1 MAGIV
6 VVGSINLDL
15 ILECVRIPRPGETLP
30 ASSRSFAPGGKGA
43 NQATAAARL
52 GAPVTMVGAV
62 GEDAFALPALEL
74 LAGAGVDLDHV
85 LRVPGATGI
94 AVVYV
99 DASGENSILIEGGA
113 NRALTAEAVGAAAAL
128 VESADVVVLQGEI
141 PLDGI
146 AEAAALTRGRLVVNL
161 APVVPVAL
169 EVLRR
174 ADPLVVNEHE
184 GMEAL
189 RLFGEHAHGDHA
201 VVAALV
207 EAGVP
212 SVVLTRGAQGAL
224 VGVPGSTE
232 SVPSPRWRWS
242 TRRGR
247 ATPSWGPWPPDCWRA
262 TTSSRRPRSP
272 RGSAPTP
279 ARAGEPNPLTPG
291 RTPRCRAEPPSPG
304 GRDTHLCHVND
315 A

>member
-212 SVVLTRGAQGAL
+212 SVVLTRGAKMKRL
-224 VGVPGSTE
+224 
-232 SVPSPRWRWS
+232 
-242 TRRGR
+242 
-247 ATPSWGPWPPDCWRA
+247 
-262 TTSSRRPRSP
+262 
-272 RGSAPTP
+272 
-279 ARAGEPNPLTPG
+279 PL
-291 RTPRCRAEPPSPG
+291 
-304 GRDTHLCHVND
+304 
-315 A
+315 